1 MKIIICNNYDEISAQ
16 AATIVAQ
23 QITAKPE
30 CVLGLATGSTPVGM
44 YEKLCEMF
52 ENNKIDFSGVSSVN
66 LDEYFPIKK
75 SNPQSYDFFMHEKL
89 FSHVNIRPENIN
101 IPNGEAQDADCE
113 CERYE
118 EKIESIGGIDLQI
131 LGIGENGH
139 IGFNE
144 PGEFLY
150 SKTHETSLT
159 ASTIAANSRF
169 FGSADEVPQK
179 ALTMGMATILKS
191 KKILLLAN
199 GAKKHNAIKQLLDGK
214 ISTMC
219 PATLLNLHSD
229 LVIICDKEAYYGEKN
244 I

>member
-1 MKIIICNNYDEISAQ
+1 MKIIICNNYDEVSAQ
-16 AATIVAQ
+16 AAAIVAK
-23 QITAKPE
+23 QINSNPE
-30 CVLGLATGSTPVGM
+30 SVLGLATGSTPVGM

-52 ENNKIDFSGVSSVN
+52 EKHEIDFSRVSSVN
-66 LDEYFPIKK
+66 LDEYYPIKK

-89 FSHVNIRPENIN
+89 FSHINIHPENIN
-101 IPNGEAQDADCE
+101 IPNGEAKDADIE

-118 EKIESIGGIDLQI
+118 KKIESIGGIDLQI

-169 FGSADEVPQK
+169 FDSAYEVPQK
-179 ALTMGMATILKS
+179 ALTMGMATILKA

-199 GAKKHNAIKQLLDGK
+199 GVKKHTAIGQLLGGK

-229 LVIICDKEAYYGEKN
+229 LVVICDKEAYYGEKN